1 MFFIKELKIIHRNF
15 WKFFYGNYFLSSVA
29 VTTWR
34 DTGHPKMQQPVSEEG
49 AVYEPPSVRSYDDLF
64 PALPE
69 FTPSG
74 VNTNSAMGLWN
85 NNTMRVGSSTVTQV
99 FRLDP

>member
-1 MFFIKELKIIHRNF
+1 
-15 WKFFYGNYFLSSVA
+15 
-29 VTTWR
+29 
-34 DTGHPKMQQPVSEEG
+34 MQQPVIEEG
-49 AVYEPPSVRSYDDLF
+49 AVFEPPRSYDDLF

-69 FTPSG
+69 FTPVN

-99 FRLDP
+99 FRLVLTDTIYFSFKYMCAIVS

>member
-1 MFFIKELKIIHRNF
+1 
-15 WKFFYGNYFLSSVA
+15 
-29 VTTWR
+29 
-34 DTGHPKMQQPVSEEG
+34 MQQPVSEEG

-69 FTPSG
+69 FTPAG

-99 FRLDP
+99 FRLDLKFLHLVVIFLNFNRYSISSTLSI